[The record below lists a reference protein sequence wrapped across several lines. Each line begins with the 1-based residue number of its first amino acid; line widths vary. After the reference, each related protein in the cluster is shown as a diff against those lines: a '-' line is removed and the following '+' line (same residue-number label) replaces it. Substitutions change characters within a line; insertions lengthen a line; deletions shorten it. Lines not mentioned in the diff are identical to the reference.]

1 MSKIE
6 PISGHNDRVDLKEV
20 LPLSTPFTLNV
31 FPINACNFKCIYCA
45 QSRGA
50 EGLKEYNNF
59 DLSEKMTMQTFEKI
73 VEQSKKFD
81 KPYKLLSFMGHG
93 EPLLNKDLPRMIK
106 LAKENNIADRIEII
120 TNGSLLTPEY
130 SDALIDAGVTN
141 VRISLQG
148 ISSESYK
155 KISNVNIDFDKFLSN
170 LEYFH
175 KKGLDKGSNLF
186 VKVMD
191 CSLEDGDEE
200 KFYEIFDKITS
211 RMYIEKVKPV
221 YDGVELTKNMND
233 MTTDRYGN
241 VHEPRLACPLA
252 FFSLAIWPNGDVAPC
267 DAIYKP
273 LNLGNVNKNN
283 LTEIFNGVKNNIFRL
298 QLLKGKKNNL
308 YGCNKCCAPDDV
320 SHEKDELESATEKLI
335 EKYSKILDKVDLEGI
350 KC

>member
-6 PISGHNDRVDLKEV
+6 PISGHNDRVDLKDA

-31 FPINACNFKCIYCA
+31 FPINACNFKCVYCA

-59 DLSEKMTMQTFEKI
+59 DLSEKMTIETFKKI

-93 EPLLNKDLPRMIK
+93 EPLLNKDLPKMIK
-106 LAKENNIADRIEII
+106 LAKENGIAERIEII

-130 SDALIDAGVTN
+130 SDALIDAGVAN

-148 ISSESYK
+148 INAEAYK
-155 KISNVNIDFDKFLSN
+155 KTSNVNIDFGNFLKN
-170 LEYFH
+170 LEYFY
-175 KKGLDKGSNLF
+175 KKGLDKGSHLF

-191 CSLEDGDEE
+191 CSLQEGEE
-200 KFYEIFDKITS
+200 EEFYKIFDKISS
-211 RMYIEKVKPV
+211 RMYVENVKPV

-241 VHEPRLACPLA
+241 THEPRLVCPLA

-273 LNLGNVNKNN
+273 VTLGNVNKED
-283 LTEIFNGVKNNIFRL
+283 LSEIFNGVKNNVFRM
-298 QLLKGKKNNL
+298 QLLRGKKNNM
-308 YGCNKCCAPDDV
+308 YGCDKCCAPDDV
-320 SHEKDELESATEKLI
+320 SHQKDELDNAAEDLI
-335 EKYSKILDKVDLEGI
+335 EKYSMILEGV